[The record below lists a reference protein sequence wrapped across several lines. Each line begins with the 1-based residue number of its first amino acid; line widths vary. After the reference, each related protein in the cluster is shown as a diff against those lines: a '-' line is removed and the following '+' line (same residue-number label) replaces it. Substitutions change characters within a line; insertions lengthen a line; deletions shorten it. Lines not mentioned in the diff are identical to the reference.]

1 MPYDSVL
8 IDRWRRISQRR
19 IRLELRRMT
28 KQARNARAA
37 DPMAGNRLR
46 TTRSR
51 TPISKE
57 EQLYA
62 QTSRS

>member
-19 IRLELRRMT
+19 IRLALRRMT
-28 KQARNARAA
+28 KQVRNARAA
-37 DPMAGNRLR
+37 DPRAEDRLPG
-46 TTRSR
+46 TRSR
-51 TPISKE
+51 HPITEDK
-57 EQLYA
+57 LYA